1 MLVGVP
7 RLTLLDFQAARSQRN
22 RMELLVY
29 RGWLCDP
36 LSLWWFI
43 LMHFMH
49 FSVLQWVCIT
59 FVIVKDELLIQSI
72 KVVSERVQRNADLF
86 WKIGCNRPSWNIGL
100 CWHRGVLC
108 GLPPRCPLSSA
119 QQTVPLLC
127 SPTPG
132 NAHSGIGPPWLN
144 LGFAS
149 SSPCFEARLTLLLVG
164 SRKHTTCGRTV
175 GIFQE
180 AAGNHPC

>member
-1 MLVGVP
+1 
-7 RLTLLDFQAARSQRN
+7 
-22 RMELLVY
+22 MELLVY
-29 RGWLCDP
+29 RGLTVWPL

-43 LMHFMH
+43 FIHFMH

-59 FVIVKDELLIQSI
+59 FVIMKDELLIQSM

-86 WKIGCNRPSWNIGL
+86 WKIGRNQPSWNSH
-100 CWHRGVLC
+100 HRPLPTKGSALLSPSPDVLW
-108 GLPPRCPLSSA
+108 GPA
-119 QQTVPLLC
+119 HQTVPSLC
-127 SPTPG
+127 SPIPG
-132 NAHSGIGPPWLN
+132 NAHSEIGPPWLN

-149 SSPCFEARLTLLLVG
+149 SSPCCEACLTLLLVG
-164 SRKHTTCGRTV
+164 SRKHTTCERTV